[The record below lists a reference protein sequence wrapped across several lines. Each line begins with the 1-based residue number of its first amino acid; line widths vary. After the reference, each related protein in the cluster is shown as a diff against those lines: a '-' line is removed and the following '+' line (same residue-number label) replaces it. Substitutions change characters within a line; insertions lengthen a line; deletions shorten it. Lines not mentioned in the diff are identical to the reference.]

1 MGGKQAATKSLQG
14 EQAYSV
20 TAVTS
25 GKQAAN
31 KSEQCRRVPAPR
43 PFPSA

>member
-1 MGGKQAATKSLQG
+1 VGGKQAATNSLQG

-20 TAVTS
+20 TAVTI
-25 GKQAAN
+25 GKLAAT
-31 KSEQCRRVPAPR
+31 KSEECRRVPAPR